1 LESVN
6 YLWKAPPGS
15 TPVRI
20 LHKVGYCI
28 NTEGWNRKY
37 DPPSRRILM
46 SGQELFKEGT
56 TRASGSQARRY
67 NMLAARL
74 MSEMVKSLLG
84 PRGMD
89 KVFVDVMGEVTI
101 TKDGATL
108 LRKIDV
114 EHPAAKVLIEASNAV
129 DNAVGDGTTSVVVLA
144 GALVAKAEELL
155 DIGVMPATISD
166 GYQKGLEMAIDELGK
181 LATAHHPSDRQVME
195 KLATTCLGSKAIS
208 SCAEAGDI
216 AKIVVDAIFAVAD
229 FESGKVEVDDVKIE
243 QKPGS
248 VSDTRLVSG
257 AAIDK
262 TVDNSAMAKEIRD
275 ARILLLDD
283 DLEGKRTR
291 TDAEI
296 RISLPAQ
303 VKAYIDAQALDLR
316 GKVQAVID
324 SGANVVISR
333 GGINML
339 AQTMLAHAGIMSV
352 RRVKE
357 NDLWWLEKA
366 TGARITRDPE
376 RVSAQD
382 LGYAGK
388 VYEKFVGDDKM
399 VFVEGCQN
407 PKSVTILLRAGSS
420 KVLDEF
426 HRSVLDAM
434 NVLRGFIASPAVVAG
449 GGSAEAAM
457 ARAVRER
464 AVAVAG
470 REQLAVLKFA
480 EALEEIPL
488 TIAANAGMDVI
499 DTLVRLRAAKGKRQG
514 INVVE
519 RTVQDMLSLNII
531 EPIAVKE
538 QVLGTAVDVACLLLR
553 VDDVLVAMPQYYTH
567 THTDGT
573 KHSHRGGKQDHD
585 HFDKLGKAQRP
596 AHHYY

>member
-1 LESVN
+1 M
-6 YLWKAPPGS
+6 
-15 TPVRI
+15 T
-20 LHKVGYCI
+20 
-28 NTEGWNRKY
+28 
-37 DPPSRRILM
+37 SRAIPIP
-46 SGQELFKEGT
+46 ELFKEGT
-56 TRASGSQARRY
+56 SRATGGQARRY

-89 KVFVDVMGEVTI
+89 KVFVDIMGEVTI

-155 DIGVMPATISD
+155 DMGIRPATITD
-166 GYQKGLEMAIDELGK
+166 GYQKGLEIAIDELGK
-181 LATAHHPSDRQVME
+181 IAQAHDPSDRQVME

-216 AKIVVDAIFAVAD
+216 ARIVVDAVFAVAD
-229 FESGKVEVDDVKIE
+229 FASGKVDVDDVKIE

-248 VSDTRLVSG
+248 VSDTKLVSG
-257 AAIDK
+257 VVLDK
-262 TVDNSAMAKEIRD
+262 SVDNSVMPKEIRD

-283 DLEGKRTR
+283 DLEGKRTK

-296 RISLPAQ
+296 RISLPSEI
-303 VKAYIDAQALDLR
+303 KSYIDGQALDVKR
-316 GKVQAVID
+316 KVQVVID
-324 SGANVVISR
+324 SGANVVICR
-333 GGINML
+333 GGINMQ
-339 AQTMLAHAGIMSV
+339 AQTMLAHAGVMSV

-366 TGARITRDPE
+366 MGTKITRDTE
-376 RVSAQD
+376 RIVTED
-382 LGYAGK
+382 LGYAGV
-388 VYEKFVGDDKM
+388 VYEKSVGDDRM
-399 VFVEGCQN
+399 VFVERCKN
-407 PKSVTILLRAGSS
+407 PRSVTILLRAGSN

-426 HRSVLDAM
+426 HRSMLDAL
-434 NVLRGFIASPAVVAG
+434 NVLRDFVANPAVVTG

-464 AVAVAG
+464 AVTVGG

-499 DTLVRLRAAKGKRQG
+499 DTLAQLRTAEGRHGVNAAGR
-514 INVVE
+514 
-519 RTVQDMLSLNII
+519 RVQDTGLLNII
-531 EPIAVKE
+531 EPVAVKE
-538 QVLGTAVDVACLLLR
+538 QVLWTAVEVANLLMR
-553 VDDVLVAMPQYYTH
+553 VDDVLVAKPQYYTH
-567 THTDGT
+567 THADGT
-573 KHSHRGGKQDHD
+573 SHSHRGGRQEHD
-585 HFDKLGKAQRP
+585 HLDKLGKAQRQS
-596 AHHYY
+596 HHYY

>member
-1 LESVN
+1 
-6 YLWKAPPGS
+6 
-15 TPVRI
+15 
-20 LHKVGYCI
+20 
-28 NTEGWNRKY
+28 
-37 DPPSRRILM
+37 M
-46 SGQELFKEGT
+46 SSKDLFKEGM
-56 TRASGSQARRY
+56 TRASGGQARRY

-155 DIGVMPATISD
+155 DLGIKPATISD
-166 GYQKGLEMAIDELGK
+166 GYQKGLEMAIDELGNI
-181 LATAHHPSDRQVME
+181 AAAHDPSDREIME
-195 KLATTCLGSKAIS
+195 KLVSTCLGSKAIS
-208 SCAEAGDI
+208 SCAEADDI
-216 AKIVVDAIFAVAD
+216 ARIVVDAALAVSDFA
-229 FESGKVEVDDVKIE
+229 SGKVEVDDVKIE
-243 QKPGS
+243 QKTGS
-248 VSDTRLVSG
+248 ISDTRLVSG
-257 AAIDK
+257 IAIDK
-262 TVDNSAMAKEIRD
+262 TIDNSAMPKEIRD
-275 ARILLLDD
+275 ARVLLLDD
-283 DLEGKRTR
+283 DLEGKTTR

-303 VKAYIDAQALDLR
+303 VRAYIDAQALDLR
-316 GKVQAVID
+316 LKVQAIID
-324 SGANVVISR
+324 SGADVVVSR
-333 GGINML
+333 GGISML
-339 AQTMLAHAGIMSV
+339 AQTMLANAGIMSL

-376 RVSAQD
+376 LISKSD
-382 LGYAGK
+382 LGYAGR
-388 VYEKFVGDDKM
+388 VYEKFVGDDRM
-399 VFVEGCQN
+399 LFVEGCKN
-407 PKSVTILLRAGSS
+407 PKSVTILLRAGSN

-426 HRSVLDAM
+426 HRSVLDAL
-434 NVLRGFIASPAVVAG
+434 NVLRDFVANPAVVSG

-457 ARAVRER
+457 ARSVREK
-464 AVAVAG
+464 AAAVAG

-499 DTLVRLRAAKGKRQG
+499 DTLASLRSANGRHG
-514 INVVE
+514 INAEE
-519 RTVQDMLSLNII
+519 RKVQDMLSLNII
-531 EPIAVKE
+531 EPISVKE
-538 QVLGTAVDVACLLLR
+538 QVLGTAVEVANLLLR
-553 VDDVLVAMPQYYTH
+553 VDDVLMAKPQYYTH
-567 THTDGT
+567 THSDGT
-573 KHSHRGGKQDHD
+573 THSHRGGRQDHD

>member
-1 LESVN
+1 
-6 YLWKAPPGS
+6 
-15 TPVRI
+15 
-20 LHKVGYCI
+20 
-28 NTEGWNRKY
+28 
-37 DPPSRRILM
+37 M

-56 TRASGSQARRY
+56 TRATGGQARRY

-89 KVFVDVMGEVTI
+89 KVFVDVMGEVTV

-114 EHPAAKVLIEASNAV
+114 EHPAAKLLIEASNAV

-155 DIGVMPATISD
+155 DLGISPATIAD
-166 GYQKGLEMAIDELGK
+166 GYQKGLEIAIDELGRI
-181 LATAHHPSDRQVME
+181 AVPCEPSDRQVME
-195 KLATTCLGSKAIS
+195 KLVTTCLGSKAIS

-216 AKIVVDAIFAVAD
+216 SRIIVDAALAVTD
-229 FESGKVEVDDVKIE
+229 FGAGKVEVDDVKME
-243 QKPGS
+243 QKMGS

-257 AAIDK
+257 VVIDK
-262 TVDNSAMAKEIRD
+262 TVDNSAMPRELQD

-283 DLEGKRTR
+283 DLESKRTR

-303 VKAYIDAQALDLR
+303 VRAYVDSQALDLR
-316 GKVQAVID
+316 RKVQTVID
-324 SGANVVISR
+324 SGANVVIAR
-333 GGINML
+333 GGISML

-366 TGARITRDPE
+366 TGARTTRDPE
-376 RVSAQD
+376 HISKSD
-382 LGYAGK
+382 LGYAGR
-388 VYEKFVGDDKM
+388 VYEKFTGDDRM
-399 VFVEGCQN
+399 VYVEGCKN
-407 PKSVTILLRAGSS
+407 PRSVTILLRAGST
-420 KVLDEF
+420 KILDEF
-426 HRSVLDAM
+426 HRSVLDAL
-434 NVLRGFIASPAVVAG
+434 NVLRDFVANPAIVAG
-449 GGSAEAAM
+449 AGSAEAAM
-457 ARAVRER
+457 ARAIREN
-464 AVAVAG
+464 AASIAG

-499 DTLVRLRAAKGKRQG
+499 DTLARLRSAKGRHG
-514 INVVE
+514 INAVE
-519 RTVQDMLSLNII
+519 RKVQDMMPLGIV
-531 EPIAVKE
+531 EPISVKE
-538 QVLGTAVDVACLLLR
+538 QVLGTAVEVANLLLR
-553 VDDVLVAMPQYYTH
+553 VDDVLMAKPQYYTH
-567 THTDGT
+567 THADGT
-573 KHSHRGGKQDHD
+573 THSHRGGRQDHD

-596 AHHYY
+596 SHHYY

>member
-1 LESVN
+1 
-6 YLWKAPPGS
+6 
-15 TPVRI
+15 
-20 LHKVGYCI
+20 
-28 NTEGWNRKY
+28 
-37 DPPSRRILM
+37 M

-56 TRASGSQARRY
+56 TRATGGQARRY

-155 DIGVMPATISD
+155 DIGISPATIAD
-166 GYQKGLEMAIDELGK
+166 GYQKGLEIAIDRLGRI
-181 LATAHHPSDRQVME
+181 AIPCEPSDRQVME
-195 KLATTCLGSKAIS
+195 KLAATCLGSKAIS

-216 AKIVVDAIFAVAD
+216 SRIIVDAALAVAD
-229 FESGKVEVDDVKIE
+229 FGAGRVEVDDVKIE
-243 QKPGS
+243 QKTGS

-257 AAIDK
+257 VVIDK
-262 TVDNSAMAKEIRD
+262 TVDNSAMPKEVRD

-283 DLEGKRTR
+283 DLESKRTR
-291 TDAEI
+291 TDAEV

-303 VKAYIDAQALDLR
+303 IRSYIDSQALDLR
-316 GKVQAVID
+316 RKVQAVID
-324 SGANVVISR
+324 SGANVVIAR
-333 GGINML
+333 GGISMP

-366 TGARITRDPE
+366 TGARTTRDPG
-376 RVSAQD
+376 RVLKSD
-382 LGYAGK
+382 LGYAGR
-388 VYEKFVGDDKM
+388 VYEKFTGDDRM
-399 VFVEGCQN
+399 VFVEGCKN
-407 PKSVTILLRAGSS
+407 PRSVTILLRAGSA

-426 HRSVLDAM
+426 HRSVLDAL
-434 NVLRGFIASPAVVAG
+434 NVIRDFVANPAVVAG

-457 ARAVRER
+457 ARAVREK
-464 AVAVAG
+464 ASGIQG
-470 REQLAVLKFA
+470 REQLAVQKFA

-488 TIAANAGMDVI
+488 TIAANAGMDVV
-499 DTLVRLRAAKGKRQG
+499 DTLVRLRSAKGGHG
-514 INVVE
+514 INALE
-519 RTVQDMLSLNII
+519 RRVQDMLSLNIV
-531 EPIAVKE
+531 EPVSVKE
-538 QVLGTAVDVACLLLR
+538 QVLGTAVEVASLLLR
-553 VDDVLVAMPQYYTH
+553 VDDVLVAKPQYYTH
-567 THTDGT
+567 THADGT
-573 KHSHRGGKQDHD
+573 THSHRGGRQDHD

-596 AHHYY
+596 SHHYY